1 MSSLNWGDLVRDAKD
16 ASGGD
21 YSPLPDGDYE
31 LKVLEATTK
40 TSQSGKTMFA
50 IKAEVQVGP
59 YAKRLVWDNLVI
71 SPENKNALAIFFSK
85 MRALGLGDDFFATNP
100 GNAQIEQ
107 ALTGRPFRATIGSRV
122 WNGDTRNEFKKYFP
136 YASSPV
142 GGAPVA
148 GAPAPA
154 PVAAPAPAP
163 APAPAVDPPRGESG
177 LPTGSPAWLG
187 SVPIRSRSRPRLVRT
202 G

>member
-142 GGAPVA
+142 AGAPVA

-163 APAPAVDPPRGESG
+163 AAAPAPAVAPPVAAPSF
-177 LPTGSPAWLG
+177 PSAPA
-187 SVPIRSRSRPRLVRT
+187 STPF
-202 G
+202 

>member
-100 GNAQIEQ
+100 ANPQIEQ

-142 GGAPVA
+142 AGAPVA

-154 PVAAPAPAP
+154 PMAAPAPAP
-163 APAPAVDPPRGESG
+163 APAPAVAPPVAAPSF
-177 LPTGSPAWLG
+177 PSAPADSPF
-187 SVPIRSRSRPRLVRT
+187 
-202 G
+202 